1 MPTSD
6 RFEGAKPPSPPRMK
20 STDLPKDIDG
30 QAVEP
35 EPFLSGHPILPED
48 MGMRTIGRH
57 KSLTCSPSDIADLT
71 QAQLYEMNQRLLE
84 ESMESERPL
93 ISPPEATSVL
103 RNEYSNSPDF
113 LAQIETLINR
123 GYKII
128 IRAKGD
134 GDCFYRGDS
143 ALSVAISLLMHL
155 SSSALA
161 FAYLDRLMRS
171 TGHSNDRLAATTDML
186 AKAGFDECVYDQP
199 YEMLQSLA
207 QLRVSRTNA
216 REELWQSFTD
226 PATSNYIVM
235 YTRLLTS
242 AQMRIDEQFADFLF
256 DPESQMQTSVD
267 DFCRRFVEPLGKEA
281 DHVQV
286 AALAQALD
294 VHVKVAYLDGHAA
307 DGQVNFVDFSENASH
322 GGDPLVLLYRP
333 GHYDILQK
341 NA

>member
-1 MPTSD
+1 
-6 RFEGAKPPSPPRMK
+6 
-20 STDLPKDIDG
+20 
-30 QAVEP
+30 
-35 EPFLSGHPILPED
+35 
-48 MGMRTIGRH
+48 MRTIGRH

-134 GDCFYRGDS
+134 GDCFYR
-143 ALSVAISLLMHL
+143 
-155 SSSALA
+155 ALA

-207 QLRVSRTNA
+207 QLRASRTNA

-235 YTRLLTS
+235 YMRLLTS

>member
-6 RFEGAKPPSPPRMK
+6 RFEGAKPPSPPRLK
-20 STDLPKDIDG
+20 STDLPKDMDG

-48 MGMRTIGRH
+48 M
-57 KSLTCSPSDIADLT
+57 DIADLT

-123 GYKII
+123 GYNII

-134 GDCFYRGDS
+134 GDCFYR
-143 ALSVAISLLMHL
+143 
-155 SSSALA
+155 ALA
-161 FAYLDRLMRS
+161 FAYLDRLMRF

-207 QLRVSRTNA
+207 QLRASRTNA

-235 YTRLLTS
+235 YMRLLTS
-242 AQMRIDEQFADFLF
+242 AQMRIDVQFADFLF

-322 GGDPLVLLYRP
+322 GGDPLLLLYRP

-341 NA
+341 SA